1 MKREHAL
8 NAALPSSPVGPLA
21 ANASSHAPASDAQN
35 PSLDGVSL
43 VSDDKPKP
51 ASRRLW
57 WVDAFGGAN
66 PKAHQPP
73 NDMAEEAWDMEPEVA
88 IGEGVGETKVAG
100 FVDGGHCPPVD
111 VNEVGAVPKSEGPG
125 FREAVCTSTG
135 VGTEAGVLEPPRGA
149 MRLENGLGT
158 WGADKLEQG
167 DANTPGGVNGV
178 NDSDSPKEEVVNA
191 GDGVNGPTVRGAP
204 EASTSREI
212 GAEDGANRASVTG
225 VSDTDGVNGVSVAR
239 GEKEVAAGV
248 NGLGGMHGPETSRV
262 ESDSTAALQPH
273 LENGSSG
280 QASAAWQKLAAK
292 TLAEA
297 GGVSCGLFF

>member
-8 NAALPSSPVGPLA
+8 NAALPSSPIGPLA
-21 ANASSHAPASDAQN
+21 PNANSHAPASDAQN

-43 VSDDKPKP
+43 VSDEKPKP

-66 PKAHQPP
+66 PNPHHPP
-73 NDMAEEAWDMEPEVA
+73 NDVTEEAWDMKPEVA

-100 FVDGGHCPPVD
+100 FVDGARSPLGD
-111 VNEVGAVPKSEGPG
+111 VNEVGVVPKSEGPG
-125 FREAVCTSTG
+125 LREAVYTSTG
-135 VGTEAGVLEPPRGA
+135 VGTEAGVLEPPGGA
-149 MRLENGLGT
+149 KRLENGHGA
-158 WGADKLEQG
+158 WGVDGLEQG

-178 NDSDSPKEEVVNA
+178 NDSDSPKDEVVNT

-204 EASTSREI
+204 KSSTSREI
-212 GAEDGANRASVTG
+212 CAEDGANMASVTG
-225 VSDTDGVNGVSVAR
+225 VSETDGVNGVSVAR
-239 GEKEVAAGV
+239 GEKEMAAGV
-248 NGLGGMHGPETSRV
+248 NGPGGMHGPETSRV

-297 GGVSCGLFF
+297 GGVSCGLLL